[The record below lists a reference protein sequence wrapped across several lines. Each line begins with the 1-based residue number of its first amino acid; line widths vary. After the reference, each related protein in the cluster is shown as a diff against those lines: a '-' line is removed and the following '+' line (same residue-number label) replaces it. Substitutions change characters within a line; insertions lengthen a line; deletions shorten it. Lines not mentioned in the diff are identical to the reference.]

1 MIRGNHEQDYV
12 ALYGTETMP
21 AWWRTDLPA
30 LCWSMERLGAHRRA
44 FLTALPDRLLIDAGT
59 LVVHGSPRHVR
70 DSVLASTPA
79 EELDA
84 MFAGEA
90 ADLVF
95 VGHTHQVAVRQTP
108 TRTVINVG
116 SVGFPLDEDP
126 RAAYAVATRR
136 EPPETWNVS
145 IRRVPFDVEAT
156 VAAYA
161 ATGLR
166 EADPI
171 FATIMA
177 RMLRTGRDYLGP
189 WIRLSAGLDR
199 HQLQGAL
206 MDYLAANP

>member
-1 MIRGNHEQDYV
+1 
-12 ALYGTETMP
+12 
-21 AWWRTDLPA
+21 
-30 LCWSMERLGAHRRA
+30 
-44 FLTALPDRLLIDAGT
+44 
-59 LVVHGSPRHVR
+59 
-70 DSVLASTPA
+70 
-79 EELDA
+79 
-84 MFAGEA
+84 
-90 ADLVF
+90 
-95 VGHTHQVAVRQTP
+95 
-108 TRTVINVG
+108 
-116 SVGFPLDEDP
+116 VGFPLDEDP